1 MCDVQSNHLTH
12 IDALHCKII
21 RATMITGMRLFW
33 ENTNVTGRLQ
43 KSLPNNLFQNISVA
57 MFCLGDR
64 CYGPDKYCAAGRKLI
79 IRLRQLGATLLVHPG
94 YGDDNTPNGGIFTDL
109 DQWLYTSLLPRLF
122 PTTAINVDQN
132 NIALEFNE
140 AEKHSLYNVTIVSDD
155 ILEANSDR
163 VCSSE
168 MRNEEWQN
176 ERYQT
181 AYREFFERQGPLKAY
196 HYSVQDRQH
205 NGPMQREMVRQSQC
219 RRNGN
224 DISMLLGRVVENRR
238 LTATSWK
245 QNTRH
250 VRFDISLSTQSLC
263 SDEIEIDV
271 TKSSNNNNNSHET
284 DGWSLE
290 KLPYQAGDVTAI
302 MPSNA
307 VQEVSAFLNVLPK
320 HLQQVAD
327 CELLIQFNN
336 DNKDPTVLF
345 SGIGYRY
352 WPTKCTFRGLLTHC
366 ADIHA
371 FPEREDLRALAQFC
385 SYSFSGRQQHDKLL
399 SLSET
404 KDSALYVDYI
414 IRERRCW
421 VDVLYD
427 FDSLRED
434 GSKLTMEAILGLL
447 LPIRPRLFSIASSPT
462 KDWIERNENS
472 PAKESFSVE
481 LCVAAVEGTT
491 RRGRSFRGLCSN
503 YLCNLIPANEEAPM
517 PLVRLWIQPGSFHG
531 LPLPVH
537 ATPTINID
545 ENLNKS
551 LHSTPVLCIGAGTGV
566 APLRAIILERVALTH
581 LNNVNEP
588 SSILKRHERPNP
600 DVLLF
605 GCRKTDA
612 DFYYASEWKA
622 LEESGQLQVLTAFSQ
637 DQRHKV
643 YVQQVLESEK
653 AGYLKIVQH
662 LIDNKGAIY
671 IAGNPKMAR
680 AVNDVIVEAL
690 CKFYNY
696 GEKDARKTLSRIQG
710 LGLYSVEAW
719 S

>member
-1 MCDVQSNHLTH
+1 
-12 IDALHCKII
+12 
-21 RATMITGMRLFW
+21 
-33 ENTNVTGRLQ
+33 
-43 KSLPNNLFQNISVA
+43 

-79 IRLRQLGATLLVHPG
+79 IRLRQLGATLLVDPG
-94 YGDDNTPNGGIFTDL
+94 YGDDNTPNGGVFIDL

-122 PTTAINVDQN
+122 PTTAAISVDKN
-132 NIALEFNE
+132 NTALEVNE
-140 AEKHSLYNVTIVSDD
+140 AEKHSLYNVSIVSNN
-155 ILEANSDR
+155 ILDLNADQLR
-163 VCSSE
+163 SSE

-196 HYSVQDRQH
+196 QYSIQDRQH
-205 NGPMQREMVRQSQC
+205 NGPMAREMVRQPQW

-224 DISMLLGRVVENRR
+224 ETCMLLGRVVENRR

-250 VRFDISLSTQSLC
+250 IKFDISMSTQKSLC
-263 SDEIEIDV
+263 SAKIEIDA
-271 TKSSNNNNNSHET
+271 TNSDNNSSNPLET

-290 KLPYQAGDVTAI
+290 KLPYQAGDVAAI
-302 MPSNA
+302 LPSNT

-336 DNKDPTVLF
+336 NNNQDRTVLF
-345 SGIGYRY
+345 LGIGYRY
-352 WPTKCTFRGLLTHC
+352 WPTRCTFRGLLTHC

-385 SYSFSGRQQHDKLL
+385 SNSFSGRQQHDKLL

-414 IRERRCW
+414 IRERRSW

-434 GSKLTMEAILGLL
+434 GAKLTMEAILGLL

-472 PAKESFSVE
+472 SAKEAFSVE
-481 LCVAAVEGTT
+481 LCVASVEGTT

-517 PLVRLWIQPGSFHG
+517 PLVRLWILPGSFHG

-537 ATPTINID
+537 ATPRINID
-545 ENLNKS
+545 ENLNQS
-551 LHSTPVLCIGAGTGV
+551 LRNSTPVLCIGAGTGV
-566 APLRAIILERVALTH
+566 APLRAMILERVALTH
-581 LNNVNEP
+581 LNNIKEP
-588 SSILKRHERPNP
+588 SSILERHQRPNP
-600 DVLLF
+600 NVLLF

-612 DFYYASEWKA
+612 DFYYASEWKT
-622 LEESGQLQVLTAFSQ
+622 LEDSGQLHLLTAFSQ
-637 DQRHKV
+637 DQQHKV

-653 AGYLKIVQH
+653 VGYLKIVQH
-662 LIDNKGAIY
+662 LIDSKGAIY
-671 IAGNPKMAR
+671 MAGNPKMAR

-696 GEKDARKTLSRIQG
+696 GEKDARKTLSRMQS